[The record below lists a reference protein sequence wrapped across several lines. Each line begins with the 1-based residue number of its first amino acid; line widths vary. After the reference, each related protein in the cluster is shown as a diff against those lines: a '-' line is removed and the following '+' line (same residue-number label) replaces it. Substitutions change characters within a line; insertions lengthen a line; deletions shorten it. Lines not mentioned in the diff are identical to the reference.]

1 MSKTERSLWWAT
13 IAYPESCKLDAFLSA
28 PDRPSYALSPL
39 HDADKTTDGKPKKAH
54 YHLLVKM
61 DSLKSQTQ
69 MLAYF
74 SAFGFVGAEQVKSPS
89 GYARYLTH
97 SDDADKAQYS
107 PSDIR
112 YERLDMDA
120 LTSVPETADLRIS
133 KIVAIQQLITDN
145 GVTSY
150 AQLCNYLAIKDK
162 DLLDAVIKNS
172 GHFFRFMRSIEYD
185 ARS

>member
-13 IAYPESCKLDAFLSA
+13 IAYPESCKLDDFLSA

-39 HDADKTTDGKPKKAH
+39 HDADLTADGQLKKAH

-69 MLAYF
+69 MSDYF
-74 SAFGFVGAEQVKSPS
+74 SSFGFVGAEQVKSPS

-97 SDDADKAQYS
+97 ADDADKAQYS
-107 PSDIR
+107 SSDVR
-112 YERLDMDA
+112 SERLDMDA
-120 LTSVPETADLRIS
+120 LTAVPETADLRIN

-150 AQLCNYLAIKDK
+150 AQLCSYLASKDK
-162 DLLDAVIKNS
+162 DLLDTVIKNS

>member
-1 MSKTERSLWWAT
+1 MKNERSLWWAT
-13 IAYPESCKLDAFLSA
+13 IAYPESCNLDNFMTA
-28 PDRPSYALSPL
+28 PDRPAYALSPL
-39 HDADKTTDGKPKKAH
+39 HDSDVAADGSVKKAH

-69 MLAYF
+69 MNDYF
-74 SAFGFVGAEQVKSPS
+74 SSFGFVGSEQVKSPS

-97 SDDADKAQYS
+97 ADDADKAQYS
-107 PSDIR
+107 SSDVR
-112 YERLDMDA
+112 FERLDIDA
-120 LTSVPETADLRIS
+120 LTAVPETADLRIN

-150 AQLCNYLAIKDK
+150 AQLCNYLARLDK
-162 DLLDAVIKNS
+162 DLLDTVIKNS

>member
-1 MSKTERSLWWAT
+1 MPKSERSLWWAT
-13 IAYPESCKLDAFLSA
+13 IAYPESCNLDDFLTSS
-28 PDRPSYALSPL
+28 DRPAYALSPL
-39 HDADKTTDGKPKKAH
+39 HDSDVTADGNAKKAH

-69 MLAYF
+69 MNDYF
-74 SAFGFVGAEQVKSPS
+74 SSFGFVGAEQVKSPS

-97 SDDADKAQYS
+97 ADDADKAHYS

-112 YERLDMDA
+112 SERLDIDA
-120 LTSVPETADLRIS
+120 LTAVPETADLRIN

-150 AQLCNYLAIKDK
+150 AQLCNYLACKDK
-162 DLLDAVIKNS
+162 DLLDTVIKNS

>member
-1 MSKTERSLWWAT
+1 MKNERSLWWAT
-13 IAYPESCKLDAFLSA
+13 IAYPESCNLDDFLSA

-39 HDADKTTDGKPKKAH
+39 HDSDLTSDGQPKKAH

-69 MLAYF
+69 MSDYF

-97 SDDADKAQYS
+97 ADDADKAQYS
-107 PSDIR
+107 PSDVR
-112 YERLDMDA
+112 FERLDMDA
-120 LTSVPETADLRIS
+120 LTAVPETADLRIN

-150 AQLCNYLAIKDK
+150 AQLCNYLAKKDK
-162 DLLDAVIKNS
+162 DLLDTVIKNS

>member
-1 MSKTERSLWWAT
+1 MKNERSLWWAT
-13 IAYPESCKLDAFLSA
+13 LAYPESCNIDDFLKSS
-28 PDRPSYALSPL
+28 DRPAYALSPL
-39 HDADKTTDGKPKKAH
+39 HDKDVTGDGSAKKPH

-69 MLAYF
+69 MIDYF
-74 SAFGFVGAEQVKSPS
+74 KSFGFVGAELIKSPS

-97 SDDADKAQYS
+97 SDDKDKAQYS
-107 PSDIR
+107 PDDVR
-112 YERLDMDA
+112 YERLDLDA
-120 LTSVPETADLRIS
+120 LTAVPETSDQRIN

-150 AQLCNYLAIKDK
+150 AQLCNYLACTDK
-162 DLLDAVIKNS
+162 DLLDTVIKNS

>member
-13 IAYPESCKLDAFLSA
+13 IAYPESCILEDFLTS
-28 PDRPSYALSPL
+28 PDRPAYALSPL
-39 HDADKTTDGKPKKAH
+39 HDKDLTSDGNVKKPH
-54 YHLLVKM
+54 YHLLCKM

-69 MLAYF
+69 MLDYF
-74 SAFGFVGAEQVKSPS
+74 NSFGFVGAEQIRSPS

-97 SDDADKAQYS
+97 ADDTDKAQYRA
-107 PSDIR
+107 SDIR
-112 YERLDMDA
+112 SERLDIDA
-120 LTSVPETADLRIS
+120 LTSAPETCELRIN

-150 AQLCNYLAIKDK
+150 AHLCNYLALKDK
-162 DLLDAVIKNS
+162 DLLDTVIKNS
-172 GHFFRFMRSIEYD
+172 GHFFRFMRSIEYE